1 MKRAI
6 RILTTV
12 SILLTLCFGRFG
24 TTVTSAVQ
32 DQTKSKPFVIPE
44 GIEKNLDKLPA
55 RAKQALTAE
64 AKNNESGMR
73 RRHFRR

>member
-6 RILTTV
+6 SILTTV
-12 SILLTLCFGRFG
+12 SILLTLCFGSFG
-24 TTVTSAVQ
+24 TTVKSAVQ

-64 AKNNESGMR
+64 AKNNESGMQ